1 MSDLEKDH
9 LMIEDLDAFEHN
21 IVILI
26 QVSEDKMAA
35 EKAERELVTEYL
47 HHMDLQLL
55 PTFV

>member
-1 MSDLEKDH
+1 
-9 LMIEDLDAFEHN
+9 MIEDLDAFEHN